1 LIRVAA
7 VDRDRA
13 VDFREYAI
21 NRDWSSVGKIDLLRQ
36 MVRIRRFEQAALM
49 YYNAG
54 KMGGFL
60 ILGIG
65 QESVS
70 TGVRSLMGPLDHSI
84 SGPRGLGHALA
95 AGMAMGPLMA
105 EHYGKAN
112 GCSKGKGGMFSYY
125 DPGRNHWGCHGLA
138 AAQAPLAAGLAF
150 ALKQREEAGAV
161 VCFLGDGAVNQGVY
175 HESLNLAGLFGLPVV
190 YLIENNGYSMGT
202 SVARSSRFKECL
214 ARRAE
219 TYDIDWDRCGD
230 GDIYELRAR
239 VWTALERARHEQRP
253 TVLEIETYRYYG
265 FTVADSNAKKY
276 RTPEEIEERK
286 KRDPLAG
293 WRRHLQEEGILDQ
306 AAAEEMDLAAKAEAK
321 EAVKFAEEGLPPGIE
336 DIVTDVYW
344 ESDHDTPTS
353 RIGQHFFGE

>member
-1 LIRVAA
+1 M
-7 VDRDRA
+7 
-13 VDFREYAI
+13 DFREHAI
-21 NRDWSSVGKIDLLRQ
+21 NRDWSEEGKIDLLRQ
-36 MVRIRRFEQAALM
+36 MLRIRRFEQAARTC
-49 YYNAG
+49 YCTG

-60 ILGIG
+60 ILSIG

-95 AGMAMGPLMA
+95 AGMAMGPCMA
-105 EHYGKAN
+105 ELYGKVS
-112 GCSKGKGGMFSYY
+112 GCSKGKGGMFSSYH
-125 DPGRNHWGCHGLA
+125 PGRNHWGCHGLA
-138 AAQAPLAAGLAF
+138 AAQTPLAAGLAF
-150 ALKQREEAGAV
+150 ALKQREVPGAV

-175 HESLNLAGLFGLPVV
+175 HESLNLAGLFALPVV

-219 TYDIDWDRCGD
+219 GYDIDWDRCGD
-230 GDIYELRAR
+230 GDLYELRAR
-239 VWTALERARHEQRP
+239 VWTALERARHERRP

-265 FTVADSNAKKY
+265 FTISDANTKKY

-293 WRRHLQEEGILDQ
+293 WRKHLQDEGILDA
-306 AAAEEMDLAAKAEAK
+306 AAAEEIDLAAKAEAM
-321 EAVKFAEEGLPPGIE
+321 EAVKFAEAGTPPGIG
-336 DIVTDVYW
+336 DIMEDVYW
-344 ESDHDTPTS
+344 EADHDTPAS
-353 RIGQHFFGE
+353 RIGRHFFGEWASC

>member
-1 LIRVAA
+1 M
-7 VDRDRA
+7 
-13 VDFREYAI
+13 DFREHVI
-21 NRDWSSVGKIDLLRQ
+21 NREWSAEGKIDLLWQ
-36 MVRIRRFEQAALM
+36 MLRIRRFEQVAQTC
-49 YYNAG
+49 YCAG
-54 KMGGFL
+54 KMGGWL
-60 ILGIG
+60 ILDIG

-70 TGVRSLMGPLDHSI
+70 AGVRSVMGPLDHSI

-95 AGMAMGPLMA
+95 AGMEFGPCMA
-105 EHYGKAN
+105 ELFGKAN

-138 AAQAPLAAGLAF
+138 AAQTPLAAGLAF
-150 ALKQREEAGAV
+150 ALKRREIPGAV

-190 YLIENNGYSMGT
+190 YLIENNGFSMGT

-253 TVLEIETYRYYG
+253 TVLEVDTYRYYG
-265 FTVADSNAKKY
+265 FSVADANHKRY

-293 WRRHLQEEGILDQ
+293 WRRNLEREGILDRV
-306 AAAEEMDLAAKAEAK
+306 AAEEMDLAAKAEAA
-321 EAVKFAEEGLPPGIE
+321 EAVKFADAGPPSTIE
-336 DIVTDVYW
+336 DIVKDVYW
-344 ESDHDTPTS
+344 ESDHDTPAS
-353 RIGQHFFGE
+353 RIGRHFFGE